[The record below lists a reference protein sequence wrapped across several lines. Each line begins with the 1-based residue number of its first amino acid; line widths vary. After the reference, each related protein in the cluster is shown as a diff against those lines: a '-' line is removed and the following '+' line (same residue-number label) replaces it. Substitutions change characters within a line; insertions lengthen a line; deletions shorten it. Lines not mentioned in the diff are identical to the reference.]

1 MLVHRPG
8 QVVALDTTVLPVMV
22 REGVFGDPVR
32 CHLTLALDVYTH
44 SLCAFRLT
52 LVSDTSVDIAML
64 LRDVM
69 MPLPMRP
76 DWGEDLEWP
85 YPGMPAAV
93 VAEFAGHKVAGLP
106 FFTPETITTD
116 HGSVY
121 RSHALVES
129 QRVLGCNILPARV
142 LRPTGQGCLR
152 AGFRGDP
159 AAAVRAPDRLHR
171 RGYRRPRR

>member
-1 MLVHRPG
+1 
-8 QVVALDTTVLPVMV
+8 MV

-32 CHLTLALDVYTH
+32 CHLSLALDVCTH

-64 LRDVM
+64 LRDVV

-85 YPGMPAAV
+85 YPGIPAAM

-106 FFTPETITTD
+106 FFP
-116 HGSVY
+116 
-121 RSHALVES
+121 
-129 QRVLGCNILPARV
+129 
-142 LRPTGQGCLR
+142 
-152 AGFRGDP
+152 
-159 AAAVRAPDRLHR
+159 
-171 RGYRRPRR
+171 PRR